1 MNSPSVSVILP
12 VYNSEKFLEESIDSI
27 LTQTYSDYELI
38 IIDDNSSD
46 NSNNIIKNV
55 LKKNKLKKKILN
67 LKNNQNLGVSKTL
80 NKGFCLAKGKFIARM
95 DADDVCHPTRLGK
108 QINFLNNNPE
118 IGLVGTNCLQID
130 ENGRIIGVT
139 DYPLRD
145 KDIKAQFYFHNPF
158 NHQSIFFR
166 KNLFTSKL
174 YNESFSTTQ
183 DYELYMRFMKRT
195 KVANLKEKLV
205 KQRIHITSVSVKRK
219 TEQLKNTILVQKKY
233 YRLNLKKRF
242 DFDKFNKLNKYF
254 LGDRNNFM
262 SNGIEI
268 SSTCIDV
275 LSIYAE
281 IQKIEQN
288 KCLENFFSSR
298 FLLFLYYSFG
308 EKHWVVFFK
317 SVLKNFKVVN
327 LFIISLRLISRKVKK
342 KCAVY

>member
-1 MNSPSVSVILP
+1 
-12 VYNSEKFLEESIDSI
+12 
-27 LTQTYSDYELI
+27 
-38 IIDDNSSD
+38 
-46 NSNNIIKNV
+46 
-55 LKKNKLKKKILN
+55 
-67 LKNNQNLGVSKTL
+67 
-80 NKGFCLAKGKFIARM
+80 
-95 DADDVCHPTRLGK
+95 K

-327 LFIISLRLISRKVKK
+327 LFIISL
-342 KCAVY
+342 